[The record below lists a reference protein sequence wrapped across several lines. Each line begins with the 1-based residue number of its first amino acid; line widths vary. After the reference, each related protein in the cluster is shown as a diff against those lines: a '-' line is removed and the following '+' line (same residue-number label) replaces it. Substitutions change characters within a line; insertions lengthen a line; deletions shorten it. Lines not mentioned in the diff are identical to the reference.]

1 MPKETRAEK
10 VVTLIRTI
18 LDFGLAGRAADS
30 ALGVAE
36 NEAPR
41 IEVTSGVG
49 SAVGELVTAG
59 ATVVL
64 RVGFGLGL
72 EVKVGL
78 SPFAKA
84 TVGLAALGVGVRVGV
99 WVGVGVGMVGERE
112 RVRTLESPEE
122 LLLLPEKRLS
132 LTS

>member
-1 MPKETRAEK
+1 MPKETKAEK
-10 VVTLIRTI
+10 VVTPIRTI

-36 NEAPR
+36 DEAPR

-49 SAVGELVTAG
+49 SAVGELVMVG
-59 ATVVL
+59 AIVGL
-64 RVGFGLGL
+64 RVGLGGGVGVG
-72 EVKVGL
+72 VKVGI
-78 SPFAKA
+78 
-84 TVGLAALGVGVRVGV
+84 GLGVEVGEGVGVGV